1 MGIET
6 LGSGRLHPVSRVLAG
21 LGLLLSSPAVA
32 AGAVA
37 IRLSSPGPVLF
48 RAARVGRD
56 GRRFSML
63 KLRTMHRQPDGV
75 SARITGGRDPR
86 VFAAGRV
93 LRRIK
98 VDEIPQLVNIL
109 RGEMT
114 LVGPRPEDPS
124 IVEDHY
130 TPFMLQT
137 LAVLPGLTS
146 PGSLHY
152 YADEARLPDDA
163 VEAEKVYVAELLPR
177 KIALDLV
184 YIRNRSWRYDVEVVV
199 RTIASMVGFTGLSPR
214 RQAWE
219 RGEAER
225 LLALSDSDGHP
236 PHAVS
241 R

>member
-63 KLRTMHRQPDGV
+63 KLRTMHQQPDGV
-75 SARITGGRDPR
+75 SVRITGGRDPR

-98 VDEIPQLVNIL
+98 ADEIPQLVNIL

-124 IVEDHY
+124 IVEDYY

-199 RTIASMVGFTGLSPR
+199 RTIASMVGLTGLSPR